1 MKMRQTTK
9 CFLGLHEMEI
19 LEKEEYSVNAVS
31 NDRVIRVVYIY
42 VLRCKHC
49 GKIKF
54 KTIKIDGER

>member
-1 MKMRQTTK
+1 MKQTAK

-19 LEKEEYSVNAVS
+19 LEKEEYNVSTVS
-31 NDRVIRVVYIY
+31 NKIIRVVYIY
-42 VLRCKHC
+42 VLKCKHC

>member
-1 MKMRQTTK
+1 MKMKQTAK

-19 LEKEEYSVNAVS
+19 LEKEEYNVSTVS
-31 NDRVIRVVYIY
+31 NKIIRVVYIY
-42 VLRCKHC
+42 VLKCKHC

>member
-1 MKMRQTTK
+1 MKQTAK

-19 LEKEEYSVNAVS
+19 LEKEEYNVSTVS
-31 NDRVIRVVYIY
+31 NKIIRAVYIY
-42 VLRCKHC
+42 VLKCKHC